1 MQAGCERVSH
11 CARSEAGQPGP
22 VTSGSVQLIAKHNFR
37 TSAIGLR
44 VLASL
49 VLASWLGCTAAQ
61 AEKRVALV
69 IGNSAYKSAPKL
81 GNPVNDAILM
91 GGMFRKA
98 GFDTVDV
105 RQDLSAPEMR
115 KALRE
120 FGARTR
126 DADMAVIYYAGHG
139 IELEGTNYLIPIDAT
154 LETDGDVLDETI
166 PVERAL
172 FAVEPAKQLRLIILD
187 ACRDNPFSKTMRRT
201 VASRAIGRG
210 LAKVEPA
217 SPNTMIAFAAK
228 AGSTASDGDSRNSP
242 FATAL
247 VEHLP
252 KPGLD
257 LRKAFGFVRDD
268 VLRSTGNKQE
278 PFVYGSLGGD
288 DVPLVPAKPA
298 ATGPQANPQ
307 SELRRDYELAL
318 QLGTRD
324 GWEAFLAQYP
334 EGFYANLAKGQLNKI
349 GAEETRASAEQKA
362 NAAEQQK
369 ARLIAERAQ
378 KAEQDKAAAAAKA
391 AEEARIAA
399 EKQKQIEQ
407 ARADAAEQ
415 QRKLAEAAAAK
426 AQAEKQAAEK
436 AKAELAARQAAE
448 KAEQAAKP
456 VADRQMPDGE
466 QKVAA
471 LAPGPASTL
480 STADLTK
487 SLQSELRRVGCLS
500 AAADGDWNAAT
511 QRSLT
516 LFNKYAGTQL
526 DAKLASVDALDALKA
541 KPGRVCPLVCN
552 FGFKADGDQCAKITC
567 RAGYHVGD
575 DNECEKNQEKKPVA
589 TREDAKKRDTERKQ
603 TEAAPSKPQAS
614 GQILCNN
621 AGCRPVRSG
630 CRIAA
635 QKGFSL
641 GGAQAEVCD

>member
-1 MQAGCERVSH
+1 MMKHIFRACSIALTALAFFALAGC
-11 CARSEAGQPGP
+11 
-22 VTSGSVQLIAKHNFR
+22 
-37 TSAIGLR
+37 
-44 VLASL
+44 LACSPA
-49 VLASWLGCTAAQ
+49 LAD
-61 AEKRVALV
+61 KRVALL
-69 IGNSAYKSAPKL
+69 IGNSAYKSVPKL
-81 GNPVNDAILM
+81 ANPASDAGLI
-91 GGMFRKA
+91 GGMLRKA

-105 RQDLSAPEMR
+105 RQDLNASEMR

-120 FGARTR
+120 FGGRTR
-126 DADMAVIYYAGHG
+126 DADVAVIYYAGHG
-139 IELEGTNYLIPIDAT
+139 MEVDGTNYLIPIDAA
-154 LETDGDVLDETI
+154 LETDTDVYDE
-166 PVERAL
+166 AL
-172 FAVEPAKQLRLIILD
+172 PIDRVLVSIEPAKQLRLVILD
-187 ACRDNPFSKTMRRT
+187 ACRDNPFAKSMKRT

-210 LAKVEPA
+210 LAKVEPTT
-217 SPNTMIAFAAK
+217 PNTMIAFAAK

-247 VEHLP
+247 ADHLP

-268 VLRSTGNKQE
+268 VLKSTANKQE

-288 DVPLVPAKPA
+288 DVPLVPAKPV

-362 NAAEQQK
+362 KAAEQEK

-407 ARADAAEQ
+407 AKAEAAER
-415 QRKLAEAAAAK
+415 QRKAAEAAAAK
-426 AQAEKQAAEK
+426 ALAEKQAAEK
-436 AKAELAARQAAE
+436 AKAELAAKQAAE

-456 VADRQMPDGE
+456 TADRQMPE
-466 QKVAA
+466 VENQKVAA
-471 LAPGPASTL
+471 LSPAPASTL
-480 STADLTK
+480 SAADLTK
-487 SLQSELRRVGCLS
+487 SVQSELRRVGCLS
-500 AAADGDWNAAT
+500 AAADGDWNAT
-511 QRSLT
+511 SQRSLT

-526 DAKLASVDALDALKA
+526 DVKLASVDALDALKA

-552 FGFKADGDQCAKITC
+552 FGFKADGDQCVKITC
-567 RAGYHVGD
+567 RAGYRVGE
-575 DNECEKNQEKKPVA
+575 DNECEKVQEKKPVA
-589 TREDAKKRDTERKQ
+589 TREESRRRDSDRKQ
-603 TEAAPSKPQAS
+603 TEAAPAAPQAS
-614 GQILCNN
+614 GQIICTS
-621 AGCRPVRSG
+621 AGCRPVAKG
-630 CRIAA
+630 CRIVRDPRPGSA
-635 QKGFSL
+635 GMI
-641 GGAQAEVCD
+641 QAEVCN

>member
-1 MQAGCERVSH
+1 MQLMMKHIFRACSIALTALAFFALAGC
-11 CARSEAGQPGP
+11 
-22 VTSGSVQLIAKHNFR
+22 
-37 TSAIGLR
+37 
-44 VLASL
+44 LACSPA
-49 VLASWLGCTAAQ
+49 LAD
-61 AEKRVALV
+61 KRVALL
-69 IGNSAYKSAPKL
+69 IGNSAYKSVPKL
-81 GNPVNDAILM
+81 ANPASDAGLI
-91 GGMFRKA
+91 GGMLRKA

-105 RQDLSAPEMR
+105 RQDLNASEMR

-120 FGARTR
+120 FGGRTR
-126 DADMAVIYYAGHG
+126 DADVAVIYYAGHG
-139 IELEGTNYLIPIDAT
+139 MEVDGTNYLIPIDAA
-154 LETDGDVLDETI
+154 LETDTDVYDE
-166 PVERAL
+166 AL
-172 FAVEPAKQLRLIILD
+172 PIDRVLVSIEPAKQLRLVILD
-187 ACRDNPFSKTMRRT
+187 ACRDNPFAKSMKRT

-210 LAKVEPA
+210 LAKVEPTT
-217 SPNTMIAFAAK
+217 PNTMIAFAAK

-247 VEHLP
+247 ADHLP

-268 VLRSTGNKQE
+268 VLKSTANKQE

-288 DVPLVPAKPA
+288 DVPLVPAKPV

-362 NAAEQQK
+362 KAAEQEK

-407 ARADAAEQ
+407 AKAEAAER
-415 QRKLAEAAAAK
+415 QRKAAEAAAAK
-426 AQAEKQAAEK
+426 ALAEKQAAEK
-436 AKAELAARQAAE
+436 AKAELAAKQAAE

-456 VADRQMPDGE
+456 TADRQMPE
-466 QKVAA
+466 VENQKVAA
-471 LAPGPASTL
+471 LSPAPASTL
-480 STADLTK
+480 SAADLTK
-487 SLQSELRRVGCLS
+487 SVQSELRRVGCLS
-500 AAADGDWNAAT
+500 AAADGDWNAT
-511 QRSLT
+511 SQRSLT

-526 DAKLASVDALDALKA
+526 DVKLASVDALDALKA

-552 FGFKADGDQCAKITC
+552 FGFKADGDQCVKITC
-567 RAGYHVGD
+567 RAGYRVGE
-575 DNECEKNQEKKPVA
+575 DNECEKVQEKKPVA
-589 TREDAKKRDTERKQ
+589 TREESRRRDSDRKQ
-603 TEAAPSKPQAS
+603 TEAAPAAPQAS
-614 GQILCNN
+614 GQIICTS
-621 AGCRPVRSG
+621 AGCRPVAKG
-630 CRIAA
+630 CRIVRDPRPGSA
-635 QKGFSL
+635 GMI
-641 GGAQAEVCD
+641 QAEVCN